1 MFTQT
6 YVQSTQTAS
15 PRNLGE
21 QGVHLMWISLWDWLI
36 FCLLALFP
44 FCADYSLSLRLSL
57 FSLDL
62 VPLHFKPSTAF
73 SLTFTPHHKSIS
85 SAFCLNPF
93 FFFSLMKVGQPC
105 CLCPPVF
112 GIYFTLSGYCAHMQS
127 PQLLLYP
134 KGAELLPSQGQLTSY
149 YQHLRYFKLPPPA
162 PLWAQK
168 HFRQV
173 WETLISPPTVANT
186 RCFRETRHP
195 VRKNMPE
202 FAMIRWTKPTT
213 KERWNVSHANKTQNL
228 TLAWNIFQ
236 QHQIWKMN
244 RFGRK
249 NFFLM
254 EGIKEKPSRH
264 NLEEKNF
271 VHFFHCWFTTVNP
284 IQIFILS

>member
-93 FFFSLMKVGQPC
+93 FFFFPDESRSALLSMPTSVWHIFYSFWL
-105 CLCPPVF
+105 LCTHAV
-112 GIYFTLSGYCAHMQS
+112 
-127 PQLLLYP
+127 
-134 KGAELLPSQGQLTSY
+134 
-149 YQHLRYFKLPPPA
+149 
-162 PLWAQK
+162 
-168 HFRQV
+168 
-173 WETLISPPTVANT
+173 
-186 RCFRETRHP
+186 
-195 VRKNMPE
+195 
-202 FAMIRWTKPTT
+202 TT
-213 KERWNVSHANKTQNL
+213 AALVS
-228 TLAWNIFQ
+228 
-236 QHQIWKMN
+236 
-244 RFGRK
+244 
-249 NFFLM
+249 
-254 EGIKEKPSRH
+254 
-264 NLEEKNF
+264 
-271 VHFFHCWFTTVNP
+271 
-284 IQIFILS
+284 